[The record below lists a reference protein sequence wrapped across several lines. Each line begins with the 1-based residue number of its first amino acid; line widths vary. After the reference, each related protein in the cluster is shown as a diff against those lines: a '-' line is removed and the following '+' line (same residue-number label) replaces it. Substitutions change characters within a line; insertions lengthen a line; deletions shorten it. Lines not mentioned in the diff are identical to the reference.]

1 MRQGSRSRRVVEEV
15 GDLQQVATVSPN
27 QASCSDRQSAGEGYR
42 SATQGNCRVVEF
54 RAGGRT
60 EPEGEY
66 APYLVLR
73 VRLLTC

>member
-27 QASCSDRQSAGEGYR
+27 QASCSGRQSAGEGYR
-42 SATQGNCRVVEF
+42 PAAQGNCRVVEF

-60 EPEGEY
+60 ELEGEY
-66 APYLVLR
+66 APHLVLR